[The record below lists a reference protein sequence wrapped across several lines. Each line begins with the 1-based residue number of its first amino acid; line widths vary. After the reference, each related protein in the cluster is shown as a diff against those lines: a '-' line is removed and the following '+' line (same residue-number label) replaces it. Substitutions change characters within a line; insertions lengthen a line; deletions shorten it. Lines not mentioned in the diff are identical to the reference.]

1 MSAPGMTSPIR
12 AEAFENLQLNAG
24 IFLVDF
30 DHSSATTAAALKT
43 AIKAAVTAGTNI
55 LGVTRGGGS
64 FNVTKER
71 RTPEVDGLR
80 YPFKGGQFID
90 SADAYLSGT
99 SLEVNET
106 NWKRFLTSADVD
118 TTVATKK
125 KLTMRTAID
134 KDTDYIDSLCWVGD
148 LLDGRLV
155 LIELYNAMN
164 TSDFSFTFADKN
176 EGTLPFEFHA
186 HQDDVTDYDEAPFA
200 VYFLSDT

>member
-1 MSAPGMTSPIR
+1 MTSPIR

-43 AIKAAVTAGTNI
+43 AIKAAVTAGTKI
-55 LGVTRGGGS
+55 LGVTRGGGT

-71 RTPEVDGLR
+71 RTPEVDGIR
-80 YPFKGGQFID
+80 YPVVGGEFID
-90 SADAYLSGT
+90 SADAYLTGT

-106 NWKRFLTSADVD
+106 NWARFLASADVD

-134 KDTDYIDSLCWVGD
+134 TDDYIDSLCWVGD
-148 LLDGRLV
+148 LADGRLV

-164 TSDFSFTFADKN
+164 TADFAFTFADKN

-186 HQDDVTDYDEAPFA
+186 HQADVTDYDEAPFA